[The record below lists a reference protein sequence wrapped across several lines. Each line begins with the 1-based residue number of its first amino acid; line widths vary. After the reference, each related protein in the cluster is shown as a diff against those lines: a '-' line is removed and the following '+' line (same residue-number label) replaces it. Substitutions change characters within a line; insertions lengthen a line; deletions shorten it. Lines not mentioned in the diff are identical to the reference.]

1 MSEPRKCQFFLRGR
15 CQREKCEFS
24 HVMPSN
30 SSSTATAANGSKD
43 QQTSAPSLSL
53 KGCSQSAPCRFYQA
67 GNCKFGEDCK
77 FAHSEAS
84 AFARGKGPFIASKSK
99 IPLPISKGNPDS
111 DDESIMRKGGDSDDE
126 TESVGSGFT
135 SIAPSTLKASTSML
149 PPTSTPIP
157 KERLLRDL
165 QVTTHDDHDSKT
177 QKVRKHEIFLYFC

>member
-1 MSEPRKCQFFLRGR
+1 MIFRLNINWHNLFWYFQ
-15 CQREKCEFS
+15 
-24 HVMPSN
+24 
-30 SSSTATAANGSKD
+30 
-43 QQTSAPSLSL
+43 
-53 KGCSQSAPCRFYQA
+53 
-67 GNCKFGEDCK
+67 
-77 FAHSEAS
+77 
-84 AFARGKGPFIASKSK
+84 SK

-111 DDESIMRKGGDSDDE
+111 DDESIMRKVRTLDVDVNDETGLINVLESWYYVWYFSKWFISYQKGGDSDDE

-177 QKVRKHEIFLYFC
+177 QKVGKHEVF